1 MVLELL
7 CVPRWWRRRWLRGL
21 LIALRRL
28 PGVGGLLLTV
38 AVRRAVGVAVRRAV
52 GVAAVHCYDGVINRY
67 ARASRRCAL
76 RRGLVMH
83 TALSR
88 NSRTGRE
95 VERVAADLAG
105 MALSS
110 SNAAC
115 MRGRADS
122 STIDP
127 QPASVVDTL
136 DPNIEGAVEGRQSS
150 YRDQSESSSPAFN
163 LWFDGRL
170 TQVQIARLDLHRL

>member
-1 MVLELL
+1 ML
-7 CVPRWWRRRWLRGL
+7 
-21 LIALRRL
+21 
-28 PGVGGLLLTV
+28 
-38 AVRRAVGVAVRRAV
+38 
-52 GVAAVHCYDGVINRY
+52 
-67 ARASRRCAL
+67 
-76 RRGLVMH
+76 

-105 MALSS
+105 MVLSS
-110 SNAAC
+110 SNAAG

-136 DPNIEGAVEGRQSS
+136 DPNIEGAVRAVSRLIETRA
-150 YRDQSESSSPAFN
+150 SPLRPYFT
-163 LWFDGRL
+163 WFDWPSHTKSKSPG
-170 TQVQIARLDLHRL
+170 LDLHRL